1 MIDWFTHKIK
11 SINTV
16 LDIGII
22 LTVVTSFLTI
32 LIYAYKV
39 TLLNIIGIPLS
50 ISINIIDVKIIDYII
65 SLPIIFL
72 VFLFGLISYYTLYI
86 KPIGKKIRNY
96 FIFLFGSILLG
107 ILSAKLNI
115 FTSIE
120 VSSMLV
126 WLSFS
131 YFLSPFFISFLLKR
145 PTDIISKIFLSKN
158 EKNKFAVFIT
168 EAFSIFLV
176 VICITLYLANIR
188 VGLPTKITLADNQIV
203 IYSSQDALLVSDYK
217 INSESTSTIK
227 EVHINYDTLKITN
240 KEKNYTVTKDKYL
253 IK

>member
-1 MIDWFTHKIK
+1 
-11 SINTV
+11 
-16 LDIGII
+16 
-22 LTVVTSFLTI
+22 
-32 LIYAYKV
+32 
-39 TLLNIIGIPLS
+39 
-50 ISINIIDVKIIDYII
+50 
-65 SLPIIFL
+65 
-72 VFLFGLISYYTLYI
+72 
-86 KPIGKKIRNY
+86 
-96 FIFLFGSILLG
+96 
-107 ILSAKLNI
+107 
-115 FTSIE
+115 
-120 VSSMLV
+120 MLV

-158 EKNKFAVFIT
+158 EKNKFAVFVT
-168 EAFSIFLV
+168 EAFSIFIV
-176 VICITLYLANIR
+176 VICITLYLSNIQG
-188 VGLPTKITLADNQIV
+188 GLPTRITLADNQIV